1 MFPLPRLSG
10 FRKSFAFAGDLIDRG
25 WSVLVFPEGELTR
38 DGRVGPFRA
47 GIGLLAAR
55 LEVPVVPMRIEGL
68 FERREAGKSWA
79 RPGQVRIS
87 IGAPV
92 QFSETDAAEEIA
104 RELERRVASLGAGPG
119 NGLDTVRR

>member
-1 MFPLPRLSG
+1 
-10 FRKSFAFAGDLIDRG
+10 
-25 WSVLVFPEGELTR
+25 VLVFPEGELTR
-38 DGRVGPFRA
+38 DGRVAPFRA

-55 LEVPVVPMRIEGL
+55 LKVPVVPVRIEGL
-68 FERREAGKSWA
+68 FELREAGKRWT

-92 QFSETDAAEEIA
+92 RFSETDAAEEIA
-104 RELERRVASLGAGPG
+104 REIERRVASLGTGPG